1 MLFYINNRIFV
12 ETLMT
17 EPMENTMF
25 ARRNVS
31 IDMLRGLT
39 MLLMVF
45 VNDLWSVG
53 GVPHFLEH
61 FEVFEDG
68 MGVADIVFPM
78 FLFAMGMSIPYAI
91 ERRFSKG
98 FSGESTLG
106 HILSRTLALVLMGAF
121 IVNSESEF
129 TSVAGYGLDIYRLLM
144 VAAFFMIWNQYGA
157 GSKAKPWL
165 QICGVAVLAFL
176 ALTYRTEGGGYF
188 QARWWGIL
196 GIIGWTYCFC
206 AVVYLL
212 ARRNPLHI
220 FFVWVALCAV
230 NLLVTNMRGGDQILQ
245 GSSLLTDLTGV
256 LKLGNGCFAV
266 MAVGGMLLSLA
277 ESRLASDNLKSN
289 AYRIACAVGLA
300 VVLAVAGAVLHHWW
314 TVSKLL
320 GTLPWCFYVSSISI
334 ALYMLLRILEAY
346 GKIRWFSPLSASG
359 TATLTVYMMP
369 YVLYS
374 INDFLGLYPYGALSG
389 VLGLLKCIAFSLL
402 CVGLTSLLVRFGVKL
417 KI

>member
-1 MLFYINNRIFV
+1 
-12 ETLMT
+12 
-17 EPMENTMF
+17 MENTMF

-61 FEVFEDG
+61 FQVSEDG
-68 MGVADIVFPM
+68 MGVADVVFPM

-91 ERRFSKG
+91 ERRFAKG

-106 HILSRTLALVLMGAF
+106 HILSRTLALVLMGVF
-121 IVNSESEF
+121 IVNSEHDF
-129 TSVAGYGLDIYRLLM
+129 TSTAGYGLDMYRLLM
-144 VAAFFMIWNQYGA
+144 AAGFFLVWNQYGA
-157 GSKAKPWL
+157 ENKVKKWL
-165 QICGVAVLAFL
+165 RALGVAILAFL
-176 ALTYRTEGGGYF
+176 AFTYRTPDGGYM

-206 AVVYLL
+206 AVAYLL
-212 ARRNPLHI
+212 LRKKPLRMV
-220 FFVWVALCAV
+220 FVWAALCML
-230 NLLVTNMRGGDQILQ
+230 NLLVTRMRGGEQILP
-245 GSSLLTDLTGV
+245 GATMLSDLAGV

-277 ESRLASDNLKSN
+277 ENRLDSISAGLR
-289 AYRIACAVGLA
+289 AGYAACLA
-300 VVLAVAGAVLHHWW
+300 ITLAVAGVALHHWW

-320 GTLPWCFYVSSISI
+320 GTLPWCLYVSSLSVV
-334 ALYMLLRILEAY
+334 LYILLRTLETR
-346 GKIRWFSPLSASG
+346 GWTGWFRPLSASG

-369 YVLYS
+369 YLLYS
-374 INDFLGLYPYGALSG
+374 INDFLGLYEYGSLSG
-389 VLGLLKCIAFSLL
+389 SLGLLKCAAFSLI
-402 CVGLTSLLVRFGVKL
+402 CVGLASLLVRLGIKL

>member
-1 MLFYINNRIFV
+1 
-12 ETLMT
+12 
-17 EPMENTMF
+17 MENTMF

-61 FEVFEDG
+61 FQVSEDG
-68 MGVADIVFPM
+68 MGVADVVFPM

-91 ERRFSKG
+91 ERRFAKG

-106 HILSRTLALVLMGAF
+106 HILSRTLALVLMGVY
-121 IVNSESEF
+121 IVNSEHDF
-129 TSVAGYGLDIYRLLM
+129 TSTAGYGLDMYRLLM
-144 VAAFFMIWNQYGA
+144 AADFFLVWNQYGA
-157 GSKAKPWL
+157 ENKAKKWL
-165 QICGVAVLAFL
+165 RALGVAILAFL
-176 ALTYRTEGGGYF
+176 AFTYRTPDGGYM

-206 AVVYLL
+206 AVSYLL
-212 ARRNPLHI
+212 LRNKKPFCVVFL
-220 FFVWVALCAV
+220 WVALCV
-230 NLLVTNMRGGDQILQ
+230 LNLLVTRMRGGEQILP
-245 GSSLLTDLTGV
+245 GSTMLTDLTGV

-277 ESRLASDNLKSN
+277 ENRLASTSGGS
-289 AYRIACAVGLA
+289 RIGYAVGLS

-314 TVSKLL
+314 TISKLL
-320 GTLPWCFYVSSISI
+320 GTLPWCLYVASISVS
-334 ALYMLLRILEAY
+334 LYAVLRILEAR
-346 GKIRWFSPLSASG
+346 GWTGWFRPLSASG

-369 YVLYS
+369 YLLYS
-374 INDFLGLYPYGALSG
+374 INDILGLYPYGALSG
-389 VLGLLKCIAFSLL
+389 PLGLLKCAAFSFL
-402 CVGLTSLLVRFGVKL
+402 CVGLASLLVRFRIKL